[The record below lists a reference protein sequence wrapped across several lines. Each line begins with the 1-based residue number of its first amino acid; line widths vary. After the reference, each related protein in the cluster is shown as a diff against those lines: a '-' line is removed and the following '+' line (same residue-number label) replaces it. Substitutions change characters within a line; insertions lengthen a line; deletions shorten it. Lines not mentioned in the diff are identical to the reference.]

1 MRFPWNLDS
10 NKERCEFAS
19 ILSEIFQDTSIC
31 SSRREQ
37 VFSQSGNLRRLLA
50 RFLAPQLKPL
60 LVPLGALR
68 NVLVTGYLG
77 RGHEFN
83 DLSSYSTLYKFLWM
97 TLTTCQDL
105 MQKKLEFAK
114 LKRKFPSLS
123 TKDDDELLHD
133 KERAVKKPKTEA
145 VGYVE
150 SLFH

>member
-1 MRFPWNLDS
+1 
-10 NKERCEFAS
+10 
-19 ILSEIFQDTSIC
+19 
-31 SSRREQ
+31 
-37 VFSQSGNLRRLLA
+37 
-50 RFLAPQLKPL
+50 
-60 LVPLGALR
+60 
-68 NVLVTGYLG
+68 
-77 RGHEFN
+77 
-83 DLSSYSTLYKFLWM
+83 
-97 TLTTCQDL
+97 